1 MSSRKQVYT
10 QDFSGGLVINKLPH
24 KLADN
29 QSPKMLNMLPFDRN
43 GIMMR
48 TGQKYKT
55 ENPGTGSIYQVHERR
70 YCGKIV
76 FAAENGSQAGLY
88 CDTQAGTGY
97 TKITDLISQEKGV
110 FFEFESVLYYLD
122 GSEYLKITE
131 SDGELTATAVTGYV
145 PLVYVNGKA
154 DGTNMSKSEDF
165 NMLSDM
171 YRVRYIPDGTE
182 KEFILPYK
190 VNSANY
196 SKIKAYN
203 LYPEK
208 TGITAFTVSESGE
221 KTKVT
226 FTTAP
231 PANQYYYGGNT
242 LEIEAPNDETDAAA
256 ERQKVLKCR
265 VEEEYGGSMGGL
277 SSGTRVF
284 ISGNP
289 DYPGSIWWSAVMA
302 GTYSAA
308 EYFPD
313 VNVEVIGDA
322 KKPITALSKQ
332 YNELIVFKER
342 SIHGLSY
349 SFTGEKAVFSIR
361 EIHGRIGCDMPYTV
375 QLINNNLCFGNT
387 YGGVNLLIS
396 TNNNDERNVVP
407 ISANVNMSEKI
418 SDTMQGIL
426 NFDENRLK
434 KAVSFDDGQR
444 YWLCIEPY
452 VYLWDYGIKAYS
464 NLSDVDEAQNRLSW
478 WLLNN
483 FNAMCWAQ
491 IDGVTHYGCSLKM
504 DFVIPSPQYNDFGER
519 INAYYKTKGYD
530 GGDPTA
536 WKNFK
541 QIVFSQKTVGNGE
554 VKFKYT
560 ADTIDID
567 GELTNTK
574 TFSMG
579 DFSFDTFTF
588 AVVNYGDI
596 QVVYPQ
602 LEHTAYFAWE
612 VSNGIK
618 DSDLFITDVKT
629 IYFVQHV
636 AY

>member
-1 MSSRKQVYT
+1 
-10 QDFSGGLVINKLPH
+10 
-24 KLADN
+24 
-29 QSPKMLNMLPFDRN
+29 
-43 GIMMR
+43 
-48 TGQKYKT
+48 
-55 ENPGTGSIYQVHERR
+55 
-70 YCGKIV
+70 
-76 FAAENGSQAGLY
+76 
-88 CDTQAGTGY
+88 
-97 TKITDLISQEKGV
+97 
-110 FFEFESVLYYLD
+110 
-122 GSEYLKITE
+122 
-131 SDGELTATAVTGYV
+131 
-145 PLVYVNGKA
+145 
-154 DGTNMSKSEDF
+154 
-165 NMLSDM
+165 
-171 YRVRYIPDGTE
+171 
-182 KEFILPYK
+182 
-190 VNSANY
+190 
-196 SKIKAYN
+196 
-203 LYPEK
+203 
-208 TGITAFTVSESGE
+208 
-221 KTKVT
+221 
-226 FTTAP
+226 
-231 PANQYYYGGNT
+231 
-242 LEIEAPNDETDAAA
+242 
-256 ERQKVLKCR
+256 
-265 VEEEYGGSMGGL
+265 
-277 SSGTRVF
+277 
-284 ISGNP
+284 
-289 DYPGSIWWSAVMA
+289 
-302 GTYSAA
+302 
-308 EYFPD
+308 
-313 VNVEVIGDA
+313 
-322 KKPITALSKQ
+322 
-332 YNELIVFKER
+332 
-342 SIHGLSY
+342 
-349 SFTGEKAVFSIR
+349 
-361 EIHGRIGCDMPYTV
+361 MPYTV
-375 QLINNNLCFGNT
+375 QLINNSLCFANT
-387 YGGVNLLIS
+387 YSGVNLLIS

-407 ISANVNMSEKI
+407 ISANVNRSEKI

-426 NFDENRLK
+426 NFDGEQLK

-483 FNAMCWAQ
+483 FNAKCWAQ
-491 IDGVTHYGCSLKM
+491 IDGVTHYGSSQKM